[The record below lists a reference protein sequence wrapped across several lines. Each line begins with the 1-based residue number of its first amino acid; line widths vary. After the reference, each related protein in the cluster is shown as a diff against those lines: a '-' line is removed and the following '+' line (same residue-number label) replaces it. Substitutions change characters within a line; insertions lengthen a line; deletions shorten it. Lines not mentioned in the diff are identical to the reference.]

1 MTMMMMLITT
11 KAEYRELL
19 GNIHVI
25 IIISDKIYKKR
36 YENKQ
41 IIGTLQTIVSGKSPS
56 HVWPQGQV
64 YETILGES
72 ITTQTCVTQHGKNK
86 KATTTTTR
94 KGVAITVG
102 VGYQIDS

>member
-1 MTMMMMLITT
+1 MMMMLITT

-25 IIISDKIYKKR
+25 IISDKIYKKR
-36 YENKQ
+36 NENKQ

-86 KATTTTTR
+86 KATTTPTTR

-102 VGYQIDS
+102 VGYQIGS